1 MVTQRNTLIDI
12 LNLESRAD
20 MIESIKESGSAA
32 TDLKIDNETGLY
44 AFFADPAEHSL
55 SPKMYN
61 TAFKE
66 LGMNRFYFASRV
78 PEGMIRQAILKMRLM
93 GLNGANISMPHKQ
106 AVMDELDEVDNLA
119 LLCEAVNTVVCING
133 DAILKIANN
142 SNAIDQS
149 TSEPSSNKSY
159 SQILP
164 ILKGYNTDVVGAVTA
179 IKEMGCDIK
188 GNSAAVLGMGG
199 AGKAVITGL
208 ADAGASEISVFVRK
222 ARPKEHSRF
231 ASKIANAFPGVKVNV
246 LSLRSGLRAKLEAA
260 NLLVNCTNVGMGDM
274 EGKSLIPDITY
285 LHSNLYVMDVIYAP
299 EKTKLLEQAEAAG
312 CKGFVNGLPMLL
324 HQGEAAFKL
333 YTGLDRELVIQ
344 LD

>member
-1 MVTQRNTLIDI
+1 METVFVDI
-12 LNLESRAD
+12 LN
-20 MIESIKESGSAA
+20 IETRDELVGKINEEENRINSD
-32 TDLKIDNETGLY
+32 TDLF
-44 AFFADPAEHSL
+44 AFFADPVNHSL

-93 GLNGANISMPHKQ
+93 GIKGANISMPHKQ

-119 LLCEAVNTVVCING
+119 LLCEAVNTVVCVNG
-133 DAILKIANN
+133 DQIT
-142 SNAIDQS
+142 SNQRL
-149 TSEPSSNKSY
+149 EE
-159 SQILP
+159 LP

-188 GNSAAVLGMGG
+188 GSSVVVLGMGG

-208 ADAGASEISVFVRK
+208 ADAAASEISVFVRK
-222 ARPKEHSRF
+222 LRPKEHSRF

-246 LSLRSGLRAKLEAA
+246 LSLGSGLRAKLEAA
-260 NLLVNCTNVGMGDM
+260 TLLVNCTNVGMGDM

-312 CKGFVNGLPMLL
+312 CKGFVNGLPMLI

-333 YTGLDRELVIQ
+333 YTGIDRELTIE
-344 LD
+344 

>member
-20 MIESIKESGSAA
+20 LIESIKESGSAA
-32 TDLKIDNETGLY
+32 TGLKIDNETGLY

-66 LGMNRFYFASRV
+66 LGMNRLYFASRV

-106 AVMDELDEVDNLA
+106 VVMDELDEVDNLA

-133 DAILKIANN
+133 DQTVGKQN
-142 SNAIDQS
+142 SD
-149 TSEPSSNKSY
+149 E
-159 SQILP
+159 LP

-188 GNSAAVLGMGG
+188 GNSAVVLGMGG

-222 ARPKEHSRF
+222 VRPKEHSRF
-231 ASKIANAFPGVKVNV
+231 ASKVANAFPGVKVNV
-246 LSLRSGLRAKLEAA
+246 LSLGSGLRAKIQTAT
-260 NLLVNCTNVGMGDM
+260 LLVNCTNVGMGDM
-274 EGKSLIPDITY
+274 KGKSLIPDITY
-285 LHSNLYVMDVIYAP
+285 LHSDLYVMDAIYAP

-312 CKGFVNGLPMLL
+312 CKGFVNGLPMLI